1 MKKMSIAALI
11 SQKGYI
17 ESVPIC
23 KTEQKS
29 YYPTVKKS
37 SDEEF
42 TARIVTTISPYLN
55 ENLSDNAFLNLQKRI
70 LQVLK
75 EHRKECRK

>member
-1 MKKMSIAALI
+1 ML
-11 SQKGYI
+11 YI
-17 ESVPIC
+17 QFNCFYRCWKFEPIC

-42 TARIVTTISPYLN
+42 TARIVTTIIPYLN
-55 ENLSDNAFLNLQKRI
+55 ENLSDNAFLNLQKHI

-75 EHRKECRK
+75 EYRKECRK

>member
-1 MKKMSIAALI
+1 MNIAALI

-17 ESVPIC
+17 ESVPSYRL
-23 KTEQKS
+23 EQKN
-29 YYPTVKKS
+29 YCPPVKKS

-42 TARIVTTISPYLN
+42 TARIVTTIIPYLN

>member
-1 MKKMSIAALI
+1 MNITTVI

-17 ESVPIC
+17 ESVPTCRI
-23 KTEQKS
+23 EQKS
-29 YYPTVKKS
+29 YCPSVKKS

-42 TARIVTTISPYLN
+42 TARIVTTIIPYLN
-55 ENLSDNAFLNLQKRI
+55 ENLSDNAFMNLQKHI

-75 EHRKECRK
+75 DYRNECRKS

>member
-1 MKKMSIAALI
+1 MNIAALI

-17 ESVPIC
+17 ESVPSYRL
-23 KTEQKS
+23 EQKNYCPS
-29 YYPTVKKS
+29 VKKS

-42 TARIVTTISPYLN
+42 TARIVTTIIPYLN

-75 EHRKECRK
+75 EHRKECRQ